1 MARSIHVIK
10 FSTTNVT
17 ARGSWTRGLV
27 GEWRPPHARGP
38 RFDKRPGKLPPNIHR
53 RRAAGLPASSLP
65 VVMPA
70 EEGYT
75 AEAACAMLTF
85 SLASSSLLLINK
97 LTLHY
102 LPVPALVS
110 TLQFVS
116 ASVTSV
122 VLMASG
128 AVAVDRFEWRK
139 VKPYLLYVF
148 MFVAT
153 IYANMRALQ
162 HSNVETIIVF
172 RACCPLIVCVLDW
185 ACLGR
190 HLPSLRSVL
199 ALLVVASGCAG
210 YVLTDRAFKLSGWG
224 AYTWVTAYFFI
235 ISFEMAYGKHIV
247 GPHLNFASMWGPTLY
262 TNTISVP
269 PMLSIGFLTHEID
282 RLAGAQWNTISISLL
297 LLSCVIGVAIS
308 YLGWKA
314 RSLVTATCYTLLG
327 VANKMLTVLAN
338 AMVWDNRASLN
349 GMFFLC
355 ICLVGAA
362 GYKQAPLAE
371 AGEAAP
377 CSGKSGAKCRS
388 RSAIYV
394 GLFIAAGATV
404 GMFLSASAAPLPP
417 SPSPMQLVP
426 PSAAPSIAV
435 PPGTTNGMVHVPAP
449 LPSRG
454 GKGLAA
460 DGKGKGLAAG
470 HATGHAAGHAAG
482 HRHTHHHTSRNASST
497 KPMKHI
503 TSAPGAKRA
512 LPSVGNRRPTPT

>member
-1 MARSIHVIK
+1 M
-10 FSTTNVT
+10 
-17 ARGSWTRGLV
+17 
-27 GEWRPPHARGP
+27 
-38 RFDKRPGKLPPNIHR
+38 
-53 RRAAGLPASSLP
+53 
-65 VVMPA
+65 VMPA